1 MRRSEPNTSVHSSK
15 GRLVV
20 TRVAEAVAQVV
31 AVCHEQFRSDPC
43 PEAFEEAELRV
54 RETMNALACELL
66 GAVIEKRDDGASRIE
81 RDGQSWFRVAATP
94 RTIMTSLGP
103 LTYRRARYRTSTA
116 PAHGG
121 LPGAVTAA
129 IYSTVLARPSR
140 SGPTRFRYAGESQSL
155 SRRRARADAEEGVPA
170 RFRIHAIPETDM
182 HDPERDIRD
191 IPLSQLELSPD
202 NVRKTPADDS
212 AFTELKAS
220 IAAHGLLENLIAHAM
235 GLGADGIGRYA
246 VIAGGRRL
254 AAMQAL
260 AAEGTLD
267 EDHPVPCRMI
277 GDIVTAEEVSLA
289 ENSVRAAMHPADQ
302 VEAFRRL
309 ADAGSTAAAI
319 AARFGVSERTVE
331 KRLRLGNAAPVLLE
345 AYRAG
350 EIDLDTLM
358 AFAVTTNQARQS
370 AVWETVSQQGYR
382 PGAWQIKR
390 LLTEDRVPATSAIVR
405 FVGIEA
411 YEATGGKIDR
421 DLFAEED
428 ERGIWFDDPDL
439 LNKLAID
446 SLQVAARELET
457 RWKWAEARLDVDWSA
472 TAAFGRV
479 RPQPAEPTDGEK
491 AEIERLRT
499 RNDELANMDDDGWT
513 EELVEEA
520 DANETRLD
528 EIEATIE
535 ARAVYRR
542 EDIAIAGC
550 IATVGNDGELKLIQG
565 LVRPEDMPARESND
579 ANMAGQDDTGD
590 GESASSSIE
599 APTLAAPLA
608 SLGDAEAEARKEA
621 GVGIGLADDLR
632 AIRTAIVKSQLA
644 CDFEAAFDLLLF
656 QLARGV
662 FASGYHDDALDI
674 RATETPDRPAMRV
687 NDDAFGTINV
697 GEKHLEIDRATQKL
711 DWTGLSD
718 TEAFAELRALPERDK
733 RTLFASC
740 VARTLKGQLAF
751 EPKARPEVEATV
763 ARLDID
769 FAAAVRGNRDQ
780 LWTADLLWSRLRKDR
795 ILAVARETL
804 GETWA
809 QAEAKHK
816 KADIA
821 KAMQDAFAH
830 GGDVPAG
837 VTAEG
842 RAAAIAWTPPGFRA
856 FDTGA
861 VDDSALADD
870 EGTTAPE
877 PQPSKIDT
885 PLENALEHSS
895 VDPSGAD
902 GEARQDDAT
911 EADALP
917 GDDPEP
923 TPVEATRPINV
934 SVPGIVESID
944 APAVAERRAAAIAS
958 AMNADATLPVAASA
972 PEVAGPP
979 AADAGGHDVS
989 VEREQVLAPPRG
1001 NGHDNGAE
1009 LLEIPA
1015 FLRRG

>member
-1 MRRSEPNTSVHSSK
+1 
-15 GRLVV
+15 
-20 TRVAEAVAQVV
+20 
-31 AVCHEQFRSDPC
+31 
-43 PEAFEEAELRV
+43 
-54 RETMNALACELL
+54 
-66 GAVIEKRDDGASRIE
+66 
-81 RDGQSWFRVAATP
+81 
-94 RTIMTSLGP
+94 
-103 LTYRRARYRTSTA
+103 
-116 PAHGG
+116 
-121 LPGAVTAA
+121 
-129 IYSTVLARPSR
+129 
-140 SGPTRFRYAGESQSL
+140 
-155 SRRRARADAEEGVPA
+155 
-170 RFRIHAIPETDM
+170 M
-182 HDPERDIRD
+182 HDHEREIRN

-202 NVRKTPADDS
+202 NVRKTPADAS

-220 IAAHGLLENLIAHAM
+220 IAAHGLLENLIARAM
-235 GLGADGIGRYA
+235 EPGPDSVTRCA

-260 AAEGTLD
+260 AAEGALD

-277 GDIVTAEEVSLA
+277 GGIVAAEEVSLA

-319 AARFGVSERTVE
+319 AARFGISERTVE

-350 EIDLDTLM
+350 EIDLDALM

-370 AVWETVSQQGYR
+370 AVWAAVSQQGYR

-405 FVGIEA
+405 FVGLEA
-411 YEATGGKIDR
+411 YEAAGGRIGR

-439 LNKLAID
+439 LNKLAMD
-446 SLQVAARELET
+446 SLQAVARELET

-479 RPQPAEPTDGEK
+479 RPQPAEPTDEEK

-499 RNDELANMDDDGWT
+499 RDDELANMDDDGWT
-513 EELVEEA
+513 EELVAEAEGNEE
-520 DANETRLD
+520 RLD

-535 ARAVYRR
+535 ARAIYRR
-542 EDIAIAGC
+542 EVIAIAGC

-565 LVRPEDMPARESND
+565 LVRPEDMPAREAGD
-579 ANMAGQDDTGD
+579 ADADGHDDTGD
-590 GESASSSIE
+590 EENTISGIDAS
-599 APTLAAPLA
+599 TFVAPLA
-608 SLGDAEAEARKEA
+608 SPGDAEAEARKEA

-662 FASGYHDDALDI
+662 FTNGYHDAALDI
-674 RATETPDRPAMRV
+674 RAAETPDRPAMRV

-697 GEKHLEIDRATQKL
+697 GEKHLEIDRAAQKL
-711 DWTGLSD
+711 DWAGLPD
-718 TEAFAELRALPERDK
+718 AEAFAELRALPERDK

-780 LWTADLLWSRLRKDR
+780 VWTADLLWSRLRKDR
-795 ILAVARETL
+795 ILAIARETL

-809 QAEAKHK
+809 QAEAKQK
-816 KADIA
+816 KAEIA

-830 GGDVPAG
+830 GGGVPAG
-837 VTAEG
+837 ITAEG

-861 VDDSALADD
+861 ADDSALADD

-877 PQPSKIDT
+877 PQPSKIDM
-885 PLENALEHSS
+885 PSVDALEHSS
-895 VDPSGAD
+895 DDPSGAD
-902 GEARQDDAT
+902 GEAQQDDAT

-923 TPVEATRPINV
+923 TPVEAARRPMKV
-934 SVPGIVESID
+934 SVPCIVESID
-944 APAVAERRAAAIAS
+944 APAVAERRAAALAS

-979 AADAGGHDVS
+979 AADAGDHDVS

-1001 NGHDNGAE
+1001 IGHDNKAE

-1015 FLRRG
+1015 FLCRG

>member
-1 MRRSEPNTSVHSSK
+1 
-15 GRLVV
+15 
-20 TRVAEAVAQVV
+20 
-31 AVCHEQFRSDPC
+31 
-43 PEAFEEAELRV
+43 
-54 RETMNALACELL
+54 
-66 GAVIEKRDDGASRIE
+66 
-81 RDGQSWFRVAATP
+81 
-94 RTIMTSLGP
+94 
-103 LTYRRARYRTSTA
+103 
-116 PAHGG
+116 
-121 LPGAVTAA
+121 
-129 IYSTVLARPSR
+129 
-140 SGPTRFRYAGESQSL
+140 
-155 SRRRARADAEEGVPA
+155 
-170 RFRIHAIPETDM
+170 M
-182 HDPERDIRD
+182 HDPERDISD

-202 NVRKTPADDS
+202 NVRKTPANVS

-220 IAAHGLLENLIAHAM
+220 IAAHGLLENLITRSVES
-235 GLGADGIGRYA
+235 GADGITRYA

-260 AAEGTLD
+260 AAEGALE

-277 GDIVTAEEVSLA
+277 GDIVAAEEVSLA

-350 EIDLDTLM
+350 EIDLETLM
-358 AFAVTTNQARQS
+358 AFAVTTDHAHQS

-390 LLTEDRVPATSAIVR
+390 LLTEDRVPATSAIAR

-411 YEATGGKIDR
+411 YEAAGGQIDR

-439 LNKLAID
+439 LNKLAMD
-446 SLQVAARELET
+446 SLQAAARELET

-472 TAAFGRV
+472 TASFGRV
-479 RPQPAEPTDGEK
+479 RPQPAEPTDEEK

-520 DANETRLD
+520 GANEERLD
-528 EIEATIE
+528 EIETMIE

-550 IATVGNDGELKLIQG
+550 IATVGNNGDLKLIHG
-565 LVRPEDMPARESND
+565 LVRPEDMPARE
-579 ANMAGQDDTGD
+579 AGAAGHDDTAD
-590 GESASSSIE
+590 GEDTFSGIDASTFV
-599 APTLAAPLA
+599 APIA
-608 SLGDAEAEARKEA
+608 SPGDAESEARKEA

-656 QLARGV
+656 QLARSV
-662 FASGYHDDALDI
+662 FTSGYHDDALDI

-687 NDDAFGTINV
+687 NDDAFGAINV
-697 GEKHLEIDRATQKL
+697 GEKHLEIDRAAQKL
-711 DWTGLSD
+711 DWAGLPD
-718 TEAFAELRALPERDK
+718 AEAFAELRALPEQDK
-733 RTLFASC
+733 RTLLASC

-763 ARLDID
+763 ARLGID

-780 LWTADLLWSRLRKDR
+780 VWTADLLWSRLRKDR
-795 ILAVARETL
+795 ILAIARETL
-804 GETWA
+804 GEAWA
-809 QAEAKHK
+809 QAEAKQK
-816 KADIA
+816 KAEIA
-821 KAMQDAFAH
+821 RAMQDAFAH
-830 GGDVPAG
+830 GDGDGVPAG

-861 VDDSALADD
+861 VDDSGAADD
-870 EGTTAPE
+870 PGTTAPE
-877 PQPSKIDT
+877 PQPTVADT
-885 PLENALEHSS
+885 PLGGTPEDNGDD
-895 VDPSGAD
+895 VNGGPDPSGVDAETLQAWAPED
-902 GEARQDDAT
+902 GT
-911 EADALP
+911 LP
-917 GDDPEP
+917 DNDSDPV
-923 TPVEATRPINV
+923 PVEAPRPMNARV
-934 SVPGIVESID
+934 HSVVESIG
-944 APAVAERRAAAIAS
+944 APAVAERRAAALAS
-958 AMNADATLPVAASA
+958 AANADATPPVVASA
-972 PEVAGPP
+972 PE
-979 AADAGGHDVS
+979 AADHDAVRITIAGGGSNVP
-989 VEREQVLAPPRG
+989 VEPEQVIAPPRG
-1001 NGHDNGAE
+1001 NGHDNKAE
-1009 LLEIPA
+1009 LLELPA

>member
-1 MRRSEPNTSVHSSK
+1 
-15 GRLVV
+15 
-20 TRVAEAVAQVV
+20 
-31 AVCHEQFRSDPC
+31 
-43 PEAFEEAELRV
+43 
-54 RETMNALACELL
+54 
-66 GAVIEKRDDGASRIE
+66 
-81 RDGQSWFRVAATP
+81 
-94 RTIMTSLGP
+94 
-103 LTYRRARYRTSTA
+103 
-116 PAHGG
+116 
-121 LPGAVTAA
+121 
-129 IYSTVLARPSR
+129 
-140 SGPTRFRYAGESQSL
+140 
-155 SRRRARADAEEGVPA
+155 
-170 RFRIHAIPETDM
+170 M
-182 HDPERDIRD
+182 HDPESAIRD

-202 NVRKTPADDS
+202 NVRKTPADTS

-220 IAAHGLLENLIAHAM
+220 IAAHGLLENLIARAM
-235 GLGADGIGRYA
+235 EPGTDCGARYA

-254 AAMQAL
+254 AAIQAL
-260 AAEGTLD
+260 AAEGALD
-267 EDHPVPCRMI
+267 EDHPVPCHMI
-277 GDIVTAEEVSLA
+277 GGIVAAEEVSLA

-309 ADAGSTAAAI
+309 ADAGSTADAI

-350 EIDLDTLM
+350 EIDLETLM
-358 AFAVTTNQARQS
+358 AFAVTTDHARQV

-390 LLTEDRVPATSAIVR
+390 LLTEDRVSATSAIAR

-411 YEATGGKIDR
+411 YEAAGGRIDL

-439 LNKLAID
+439 LNKLAMD

-457 RWKWAEARLDVDWSA
+457 RWKWAEARLDVDWNT
-472 TAAFGRV
+472 TASFGRV

-513 EELVEEA
+513 EEMVEEA
-520 DANETRLD
+520 ESNETRRD

-550 IATVGNDGELKLIQG
+550 IATLGNDGDLKLIQG
-565 LVRPEDMPARESND
+565 LVRPEDMPAREADD
-579 ANMAGQDDTGD
+579 AAAGHADTAD
-590 GESASSSIE
+590 GEENTIAGIDE
-599 APTLAAPLA
+599 THAFYPTLVAPLA
-608 SLGDAEAEARKEA
+608 SPGDAEAEARKGV

-644 CDFEAAFDLLLF
+644 CDFEAVFDLLLF
-656 QLARGV
+656 QLARSV
-662 FASGYHDDALDI
+662 FTSGYHDDALDI
-674 RATETPDRPAMRV
+674 GAAETPDRPAMRV
-687 NDDAFGTINV
+687 NDDAFGTINI
-697 GEKHLEIDRATQKL
+697 GEKHLEIDRAAQKL

-718 TEAFAELRALPERDK
+718 AEAFAELRALPERDK

-763 ARLDID
+763 ARLDTD
-769 FAAAVRGNRDQ
+769 FAAAIRGNRDQ
-780 LWTADLLWSRLRKDR
+780 VWTADLLWSRLRKDR
-795 ILAVARETL
+795 ILAIARETL

-809 QAEAKHK
+809 QAEAKQK
-816 KADIA
+816 KAEIA

-856 FDTGA
+856 FDAGT
-861 VDDSALADD
+861 VDD
-870 EGTTAPE
+870 EGAAIDEGTAASE
-877 PQPSKIDT
+877 PQPAAVDT
-885 PLENALEHSS
+885 PLEDAPLGNTPEENGNDADCGADPSS
-895 VDPSGAD
+895 VDAETPQSGAP
-902 GEARQDDAT
+902 Q
-911 EADALP
+911 ADALP
-917 GDDPEP
+917 CDDPEP
-923 TPVEATRPINV
+923 TPVQALIPMNARV
-934 SVPGIVESID
+934 HSVVESID
-944 APAVAERRAAAIAS
+944 APAVAERRAAALAS
-958 AMNADATLPVAASA
+958 AMNAEATPPVAASA
-972 PEVAGPP
+972 PEAAG
-979 AADAGGHDVS
+979 AGDHDAMRITIAGGGSNVP
-989 VEREQVLAPPRG
+989 VEPEQVMAPPRG
-1001 NGHDNGAE
+1001 NGHDSDAE

>member
-1 MRRSEPNTSVHSSK
+1 
-15 GRLVV
+15 
-20 TRVAEAVAQVV
+20 
-31 AVCHEQFRSDPC
+31 
-43 PEAFEEAELRV
+43 
-54 RETMNALACELL
+54 
-66 GAVIEKRDDGASRIE
+66 
-81 RDGQSWFRVAATP
+81 
-94 RTIMTSLGP
+94 
-103 LTYRRARYRTSTA
+103 
-116 PAHGG
+116 
-121 LPGAVTAA
+121 
-129 IYSTVLARPSR
+129 
-140 SGPTRFRYAGESQSL
+140 
-155 SRRRARADAEEGVPA
+155 
-170 RFRIHAIPETDM
+170 M

-191 IPLSQLELSPD
+191 IPLSQLELSPA
-202 NVRKTPADDS
+202 NVRKTPADAS

-220 IAAHGLLENLIAHAM
+220 IAAHGLLENLIARAM
-235 GLGADGIGRYA
+235 EPGADGIGRYA

-260 AAEGTLD
+260 AAEGALD

-277 GDIVTAEEVSLA
+277 GAIVAAEEVSLA
-289 ENSVRAAMHPADQ
+289 ENTVRAAMHPADQ

-309 ADAGSTAAAI
+309 ADAGSTAGAI

-350 EIDLDTLM
+350 EIDLETLM
-358 AFAVTTNQARQS
+358 AFAVTTDQARQS

-382 PGAWQIKR
+382 PGVWQIKR
-390 LLTEDRVPATSAIVR
+390 LLTEDRVSATSAIAR

-411 YEATGGKIDR
+411 YEAAGGRIDR

-535 ARAVYRR
+535 ARAIYRR

-550 IATVGNDGELKLIQG
+550 IATIGNDGELKLIQG
-565 LVRPEDMPARESND
+565 LVRPEDIPAREAGD
-579 ANMAGQDDTGD
+579 ADATGQDDTGD
-590 GESASSSIE
+590 EESASSGID

-608 SLGDAEAEARKEA
+608 SPGDAEAEARKEA

-662 FASGYHDDALDI
+662 FTNGYHDDALDI
-674 RATETPDRPAMRV
+674 RAAETPDRPAMRV

-697 GEKHLEIDRATQKL
+697 GEKHLELDRAGQKF

-718 TEAFAELRALPERDK
+718 DEAFAELRALPERDK
-733 RTLFASC
+733 RALFASC

-763 ARLDID
+763 ARLGID

-795 ILAVARETL
+795 ILAIARETL

-809 QAEAKHK
+809 QAEAKQK

-830 GGDVPAG
+830 GDGVPAG

-856 FDTGA
+856 FDTVA
-861 VDDSALADD
+861 VDDNDTGDVEGATSAEQQQVAADTPVD
-870 EGTTAPE
+870 DAAEGSGDDADGVADPSAVNNGTSQAGAPE
-877 PQPSKIDT
+877 G
-885 PLENALEHSS
+885 
-895 VDPSGAD
+895 GA
-902 GEARQDDAT
+902 T
-911 EADALP
+911 P
-917 GDDPEP
+917 GDNAEP
-923 TPVEATRPINV
+923 VPVEAPQRMNAGV
-934 SVPGIVESID
+934 HSVVESID
-944 APAVAERRAAAIAS
+944 APAVAERRAAALAS
-958 AMNADATLPVAASA
+958 AMNAEATPPVAASA
-972 PEVAGPP
+972 PEAADPP
-979 AADAGGHDVS
+979 AGDAIAGGGHDVS

-1001 NGHDNGAE
+1001 NGRHNKAE

>member
-1 MRRSEPNTSVHSSK
+1 
-15 GRLVV
+15 
-20 TRVAEAVAQVV
+20 
-31 AVCHEQFRSDPC
+31 
-43 PEAFEEAELRV
+43 
-54 RETMNALACELL
+54 
-66 GAVIEKRDDGASRIE
+66 
-81 RDGQSWFRVAATP
+81 
-94 RTIMTSLGP
+94 
-103 LTYRRARYRTSTA
+103 
-116 PAHGG
+116 
-121 LPGAVTAA
+121 
-129 IYSTVLARPSR
+129 
-140 SGPTRFRYAGESQSL
+140 
-155 SRRRARADAEEGVPA
+155 
-170 RFRIHAIPETDM
+170 M

-202 NVRKTPADDS
+202 NVRKTPADAS

-220 IAAHGLLENLIAHAM
+220 IAAHGLLENLIARAM
-235 GLGADGIGRYA
+235 EPGTDCVARYA

-267 EDHPVPCRMI
+267 EDHLVPCRMI
-277 GDIVTAEEVSLA
+277 GAIVAAEEVSLA

-309 ADAGSTAAAI
+309 ADAGSTAGAI

-358 AFAVTTNQARQS
+358 AFAVTTNQARQT

-390 LLTEDRVPATSAIVR
+390 LLTEDRLPATSAIAR
-405 FVGIEA
+405 FVGIES
-411 YEATGGKIDR
+411 YEAAGGRIDR

-439 LNKLAID
+439 LNKLAMD
-446 SLQVAARELET
+446 SLQAEARELKT
-457 RWKWAEARLDVDWSA
+457 RWKCAEARLDMDWSA

-479 RPQPAEPTDGEK
+479 RPRLAEPTDGEK

-499 RNDELANMDDDGWT
+499 HNDELANMDDDGWT

-535 ARAVYRR
+535 ARAIYRR

-550 IATVGNDGELKLIQG
+550 IATVGNGGELKLIQG
-565 LVRPEDMPARESND
+565 LVRSGDMPARE
-579 ANMAGQDDTGD
+579 AGAAGHDDTGD
-590 GESASSSIE
+590 GENTISSIA
-599 APTLAAPLA
+599 APTFVAPLA
-608 SLGDAEAEARKEA
+608 SPGDAEAEARKEA

-662 FASGYHDDALDI
+662 FTTGYHDDALDI
-674 RATETPDRPAMRV
+674 RAAETPDRPAMRV
-687 NDDAFGTINV
+687 NDDAFGNIHV
-697 GEKHLEIDRATQKL
+697 GEKHLEIDRAAQKL
-711 DWTGLSD
+711 DWTGLPD
-718 TEAFAELRALPERDK
+718 DDAFAELRALSEQDK

-763 ARLDID
+763 ARLGID

-780 LWTADLLWSRLRKDR
+780 VWTADLLWSRLRKDR
-795 ILAVARETL
+795 ILAIARETL
-804 GETWA
+804 GEAWA
-809 QAEAKHK
+809 QAEAKQK
-816 KADIA
+816 KAYIA

-830 GGDVPAG
+830 GGGVPAG

-856 FDTGA
+856 FDTGT
-861 VDDSALADD
+861 VDDSGAADD
-870 EGTTAPE
+870 PGTTAPE
-877 PQPSKIDT
+877 PQPSVADT
-885 PLENALEHSS
+885 PLGDAPEDDGDDADGGA
-895 VDPSGAD
+895 DPSGAD
-902 GEARQDDAT
+902 RNTSTSGVPEAG
-911 EADALP
+911 ALP
-917 GDDPEP
+917 DNDSDPA
-923 TPVEATRPINV
+923 PVDAQQPMNARV
-934 SVPGIVESID
+934 HSVVESID
-944 APAVAERRAAAIAS
+944 APAVAERRAAALAS
-958 AMNADATLPVAASA
+958 AKNADATPPVAASA
-972 PEVAGPP
+972 PEADGAGDQD
-979 AADAGGHDVS
+979 AMRITIAGGGHEVS

-1001 NGHDNGAE
+1001 NGQDNGSE

>member
-1 MRRSEPNTSVHSSK
+1 
-15 GRLVV
+15 
-20 TRVAEAVAQVV
+20 
-31 AVCHEQFRSDPC
+31 
-43 PEAFEEAELRV
+43 
-54 RETMNALACELL
+54 
-66 GAVIEKRDDGASRIE
+66 
-81 RDGQSWFRVAATP
+81 
-94 RTIMTSLGP
+94 
-103 LTYRRARYRTSTA
+103 
-116 PAHGG
+116 
-121 LPGAVTAA
+121 
-129 IYSTVLARPSR
+129 
-140 SGPTRFRYAGESQSL
+140 
-155 SRRRARADAEEGVPA
+155 
-170 RFRIHAIPETDM
+170 
-182 HDPERDIRD
+182 
-191 IPLSQLELSPD
+191 
-202 NVRKTPADDS
+202 
-212 AFTELKAS
+212 
-220 IAAHGLLENLIAHAM
+220 
-235 GLGADGIGRYA
+235 
-246 VIAGGRRL
+246 
-254 AAMQAL
+254 
-260 AAEGTLD
+260 
-267 EDHPVPCRMI
+267 
-277 GDIVTAEEVSLA
+277 
-289 ENSVRAAMHPADQ
+289 
-302 VEAFRRL
+302 
-309 ADAGSTAAAI
+309 
-319 AARFGVSERTVE
+319 
-331 KRLRLGNAAPVLLE
+331 
-345 AYRAG
+345 
-350 EIDLDTLM
+350 M
-358 AFAVTTNQARQS
+358 AFAVTTDQARQS

-390 LLTEDRVPATSAIVR
+390 LLTEDRIPATSAIAR

-411 YEATGGKIDR
+411 YEAAGGRIDR

-428 ERGIWFDDPDL
+428 ERGIWFDDPNL
-439 LNKLAID
+439 LNKLTMD
-446 SLQVAARELET
+446 SLQAAARELET

-479 RPQPAEPTDGEK
+479 RPQPAEPTDEEK

-520 DANETRLD
+520 ESNETRLD
-528 EIEATIE
+528 ESEATIE
-535 ARAVYRR
+535 ARAIYRR

-565 LVRPEDMPARESND
+565 LVRPEDMPARESGE
-579 ANMAGQDDTGD
+579 AGAAGHDDTGD
-590 GESASSSIE
+590 EENTISGID
-599 APTLAAPLA
+599 APTFVAPLA
-608 SLGDAEAEARKEA
+608 SPGDAEAEARKEA

-656 QLARGV
+656 QLARSV
-662 FASGYHDDALDI
+662 FTNGYHDDALDI
-674 RATETPDRPAMRV
+674 RAAETRTVRPCGSTTMLSGPSMSARSTSRSTV
-687 NDDAFGTINV
+687 PR
-697 GEKHLEIDRATQKL
+697 KSS
-711 DWTGLSD
+711 TGPACPMPRPSLSCG
-718 TEAFAELRALPERDK
+718 ALPERDK

-769 FAAAVRGNRDQ
+769 FASAVRGNRDQ
-780 LWTADLLWSRLRKDR
+780 VWTADLLWSRLRKDR
-795 ILAVARETL
+795 ILAIARETL

-809 QAEAKHK
+809 QAEAKQK
-816 KADIA
+816 KAEIA

-830 GGDVPAG
+830 GDGVPAG

-856 FDTGA
+856 FDTGT
-861 VDDSALADD
+861 VDDEGAADD

-885 PLENALEHSS
+885 PSVDALEHSS

-917 GDDPEP
+917 VDDAAP
-923 TPVEATRPINV
+923 TPVVAPRPMNV

-944 APAVAERRAAAIAS
+944 APAVAEHRAAAITS

-979 AADAGGHDVS
+979 AADAGDHDVS

-1001 NGHDNGAE
+1001 NGHDNKAE

>member
-1 MRRSEPNTSVHSSK
+1 MAR
-15 GRLVV
+15 G
-20 TRVAEAVAQVV
+20 
-31 AVCHEQFRSDPC
+31 
-43 PEAFEEAELRV
+43 
-54 RETMNALACELL
+54 
-66 GAVIEKRDDGASRIE
+66 GYRI
-81 RDGQSWFRVAATP
+81 
-94 RTIMTSLGP
+94 
-103 LTYRRARYRTSTA
+103 STA
-116 PAHGG
+116 SAHGD
-121 LPGAVTAA
+121 LPDAVTAT
-129 IYSTVLARPSR
+129 IDSTVLARSNH
-140 SGPTRFRYAGESQSL
+140 SGPIRFRYAGESESL
-155 SRRRARADAEEGVPA
+155 SRGRARADAEEGVPA

-182 HDPERDIRD
+182 HDPESDIRD
-191 IPLSQLELSPD
+191 IPLSQLELSPG
-202 NVRKTPADDS
+202 NVRKTPADAS

-220 IAAHGLLENLIAHAM
+220 IAAHGLLENLITRSM
-235 GLGADGIGRYA
+235 GPVTDCVARYA

-260 AAEGTLD
+260 AAEGALE

-277 GDIVTAEEVSLA
+277 GGIVAAEEVSLA

-302 VEAFRRL
+302 VEAFCRL

-350 EIDLDTLM
+350 EIDLETLM
-358 AFAVTTNQARQS
+358 AFAVTTDQARQS

-390 LLTEDRVPATSAIVR
+390 LLTEDRVSATSAIAR

-411 YEATGGKIDR
+411 YEAAGGLIDR

-479 RPQPAEPTDGEK
+479 RPQPAEPTDQEK

-499 RNDELANMDDDGWT
+499 RNDELASMDDEDWT

-520 DANETRLD
+520 EANETRLD
-528 EIEATIE
+528 EIEAVIG

-550 IATVGNDGELKLIQG
+550 IATIGNDGELKLIQG
-565 LVRPEDMPARESND
+565 LVRPEDMPAREAGD

-590 GESASSSIE
+590 GESASSNIE
-599 APTLAAPLA
+599 APTFVAPLA
-608 SLGDAEAEARKEA
+608 SPGDAEAEARKEA

-656 QLARGV
+656 QLARSV
-662 FASGYHDDALDI
+662 FTNGYHDDALDI
-674 RATETPDRPAMRV
+674 RAAETPDRPAMRV
-687 NDDAFGTINV
+687 NDDAFGDINI
-697 GEKHLEIDRATQKL
+697 GEKHLEIDRAAQKL

-769 FAAAVRGNRDQ
+769 FASAVRGNRDQ
-780 LWTADLLWSRLRKDR
+780 VWTADLLWSRLRKDR
-795 ILAVARETL
+795 ILAIARETL

-809 QAEAKHK
+809 QAEAKQK

-821 KAMQDAFAH
+821 RAMQDAFAH
-830 GGDVPAG
+830 GGCVPAG

-856 FDTGA
+856 FDTGT
-861 VDDSALADD
+861 VDDSGAADD
-870 EGTTAPE
+870 EGTAAPE
-877 PQPSKIDT
+877 PQPAAADT
-885 PLENALEHSS
+885 PLEDAPLGNAPEDGGDD
-895 VDPSGAD
+895 VNGGADPSGVDA
-902 GEARQDDAT
+902 ETSQAR
-911 EADALP
+911 
-917 GDDPEP
+917 DPEASAP
-923 TPVEATRPINV
+923 ADNDTDPVPVEAQQPMNARV
-934 SVPGIVESID
+934 HSVVESID
-944 APAVAERRAAAIAS
+944 APAVAVRRAAALAS
-958 AMNADATLPVAASA
+958 AKSSDAAPTPESA
-972 PEVAGPP
+972 TEAIDPPAGDAGP
-979 AADAGGHDVS
+979 ADHDAMRITIAGGGHDVS
-989 VEREQVLAPPRG
+989 VEPEQVMAPPRG
-1001 NGHDNGAE
+1001 NGHDNKAE

>member
-1 MRRSEPNTSVHSSK
+1 
-15 GRLVV
+15 
-20 TRVAEAVAQVV
+20 
-31 AVCHEQFRSDPC
+31 
-43 PEAFEEAELRV
+43 
-54 RETMNALACELL
+54 
-66 GAVIEKRDDGASRIE
+66 
-81 RDGQSWFRVAATP
+81 
-94 RTIMTSLGP
+94 
-103 LTYRRARYRTSTA
+103 
-116 PAHGG
+116 
-121 LPGAVTAA
+121 
-129 IYSTVLARPSR
+129 
-140 SGPTRFRYAGESQSL
+140 
-155 SRRRARADAEEGVPA
+155 
-170 RFRIHAIPETDM
+170 M
-182 HDPERDIRD
+182 HDPERDISD

-202 NVRKTPADDS
+202 NVRKTPADAS

-220 IAAHGLLENLIAHAM
+220 IAAHGLLENLIARAM
-235 GLGADGIGRYA
+235 EPGTDCVARYA

-260 AAEGTLD
+260 AAEGALE

-277 GDIVTAEEVSLA
+277 GSIVAAEEVSLA

-358 AFAVTTNQARQS
+358 AFAVTTDQARQS
-370 AVWETVSQQGYR
+370 AVWATVSQQGYR

-390 LLTEDRVPATSAIVR
+390 LLTEDRIPATSAIVR
-405 FVGIEA
+405 FVSLEA
-411 YEATGGKIDR
+411 YEAAGGRIDR

-439 LNKLAID
+439 LNKLAMD

-457 RWKWAEARLDVDWSA
+457 CWKWAEARLDVDWSA
-472 TAAFGRV
+472 TASFGRV
-479 RPQPAEPTDGEK
+479 RPQPAEPTDGET
-491 AEIERLRT
+491 AEIECLRT

-565 LVRPEDMPARESND
+565 LVKPEDMPAREAGD
-579 ANMAGQDDTGD
+579 AAAPGHDDTAD
-590 GESASSSIE
+590 GEETFSGID

-608 SLGDAEAEARKEA
+608 SPGDAEAEARKEA

-662 FASGYHDDALDI
+662 FTTGYHDDALDI
-674 RATETPDRPAMRV
+674 RAAETPDRPAMRV

-697 GEKHLEIDRATQKL
+697 GEKHLELDRAAQKL
-711 DWTGLSD
+711 DWAGLPD
-718 TEAFAELRALPERDK
+718 AEAFAELRALPERDK

-780 LWTADLLWSRLRKDR
+780 VWTADLLWSRLRKDR
-795 ILAVARETL
+795 ILAIARETL

-809 QAEAKHK
+809 QAEAKQK
-816 KADIA
+816 KAEIA

-830 GGDVPAG
+830 GDDVPAG
-837 VTAEG
+837 VMAEG

-856 FDTGA
+856 FDTGT
-861 VDDSALADD
+861 VDDSASADD

-917 GDDPEP
+917 GDDLEP
-923 TPVEATRPINV
+923 TPVETTRRPMNV

-944 APAVAERRAAAIAS
+944 APAVAERRAAALAS

-979 AADAGGHDVS
+979 AADAGGHGVS
-989 VEREQVLAPPRG
+989 VEREQVLAPLRG

>member
-1 MRRSEPNTSVHSSK
+1 
-15 GRLVV
+15 
-20 TRVAEAVAQVV
+20 
-31 AVCHEQFRSDPC
+31 
-43 PEAFEEAELRV
+43 
-54 RETMNALACELL
+54 
-66 GAVIEKRDDGASRIE
+66 
-81 RDGQSWFRVAATP
+81 
-94 RTIMTSLGP
+94 
-103 LTYRRARYRTSTA
+103 
-116 PAHGG
+116 
-121 LPGAVTAA
+121 
-129 IYSTVLARPSR
+129 
-140 SGPTRFRYAGESQSL
+140 
-155 SRRRARADAEEGVPA
+155 
-170 RFRIHAIPETDM
+170 M
-182 HDPERDIRD
+182 HDPERQIRD
-191 IPLSQLELSPD
+191 IPLSQLELSPA
-202 NVRKTPADDS
+202 NVRKTPADYS

-220 IAAHGLLENLIAHAM
+220 IAAHGLLENLIARAM
-235 GLGADGIGRYA
+235 EPGTDCVARYA

-260 AAEGTLD
+260 AAEGALD

-277 GDIVTAEEVSLA
+277 GGIVAAEEVSLA

-358 AFAVTTNQARQS
+358 AFAVTTDQARQN
-370 AVWETVSQQGYR
+370 AVWETVGQQGYR

-405 FVGIEA
+405 FVGLEA
-411 YEATGGKIDR
+411 YEAAGGRIDR

-439 LNKLAID
+439 LNKLAMD
-446 SLQVAARELET
+446 SLQAAARELET
-457 RWKWAEARLDVDWSA
+457 RWKWAEARLDVNWSA
-472 TAAFGRV
+472 TVAFGRV

-491 AEIERLRT
+491 AEIERLRI

-513 EELVEEA
+513 DELVGEA
-520 DANETRLD
+520 ESNETRLD
-528 EIEATIE
+528 EIEAMIE
-535 ARAVYRR
+535 AREVYRR

-565 LVRPEDMPARESND
+565 LVKPEDMPAREAGD
-579 ANMAGQDDTGD
+579 ADAAGHDDTGD
-590 GESASSSIE
+590 GENTISGID
-599 APTLAAPLA
+599 APTFVAPLA
-608 SLGDAEAEARKEA
+608 SPGDAEAEARKEA

-656 QLARGV
+656 QLARSV
-662 FASGYHDDALDI
+662 FTSGYHDDALDI
-674 RATETPDRPAMRV
+674 RAAETPDRPAMRV
-687 NDDAFGTINV
+687 NDDAFGAINV
-697 GEKHLEIDRATQKL
+697 GEKHLEIDWA
-711 DWTGLSD
+711 GLSD
-718 TEAFAELRALPERDK
+718 AEAFAELRALPERDK

-740 VARTLKGQLAF
+740 VARMLKGQLAF

-769 FAAAVRGNRDQ
+769 FAAAVRDNRYQ
-780 LWTADLLWSRLRKDR
+780 VWTADLLWSRLRKDR
-795 ILAVARETL
+795 ILAIARETL

-809 QAEAKHK
+809 QAEAKQK

-821 KAMQDAFAH
+821 KAMGDAFAH
-830 GGDVPAG
+830 GNGVPAG

-856 FDTGA
+856 FDTGN
-861 VDDSALADD
+861 VDDRASADD

-885 PLENALEHSS
+885 PSVDALEHSS
-895 VDPSGAD
+895 VDPSRAD
-902 GEARQDDAT
+902 GEDRQDDAT

-923 TPVEATRPINV
+923 TPVEATRPMNV
-934 SVPGIVESID
+934 SVPGTVESID
-944 APAVAERRAAAIAS
+944 APAVAERRATALAS
-958 AMNADATLPVAASA
+958 AVNADATPPVAASA
-972 PEVAGPP
+972 PV
-979 AADAGGHDVS
+979 AADHDVS

-1001 NGHDNGAE
+1001 NGHDNGSE

-1015 FLRRG
+1015 FLRRN

>member
-1 MRRSEPNTSVHSSK
+1 
-15 GRLVV
+15 
-20 TRVAEAVAQVV
+20 
-31 AVCHEQFRSDPC
+31 
-43 PEAFEEAELRV
+43 
-54 RETMNALACELL
+54 
-66 GAVIEKRDDGASRIE
+66 
-81 RDGQSWFRVAATP
+81 
-94 RTIMTSLGP
+94 
-103 LTYRRARYRTSTA
+103 
-116 PAHGG
+116 
-121 LPGAVTAA
+121 
-129 IYSTVLARPSR
+129 
-140 SGPTRFRYAGESQSL
+140 
-155 SRRRARADAEEGVPA
+155 
-170 RFRIHAIPETDM
+170 M

-191 IPLSQLELSPD
+191 IPLSRLELSPA
-202 NVRKTPADDS
+202 NVRKTPAGAS

-220 IAAHGLLENLIAHAM
+220 IAAHGLLENLIARSM
-235 GLGADGIGRYA
+235 GPSPDGAGRYA

-260 AAEGTLD
+260 AAEGALD

-277 GDIVTAEEVSLA
+277 GSIVAAEEVSLA

-309 ADAGSTAAAI
+309 ADAGSTAGAI

-358 AFAVTTNQARQS
+358 AFAVTTDQARQN

-382 PGAWQIKR
+382 LGAWQVKR
-390 LLTEDRVPATSAIVR
+390 LLTEDRVPATSAIAR
-405 FVGIEA
+405 FVGIED
-411 YEATGGKIDR
+411 YEAAGGRIDR

-457 RWKWAEARLDVDWSA
+457 RWKWAEARLDMDWSA

-479 RPQPAEPTDGEK
+479 RPQPTEPTDEEK
-491 AEIERLRT
+491 AETERLRT

-550 IATVGNDGELKLIQG
+550 IATIGNDGELKLIQA
-565 LVRPEDMPARESND
+565 LVRPENMPAHASED
-579 ANMAGQDDTGD
+579 ADAAGQDDTGD
-590 GESASSSIE
+590 GESASSGIE
-599 APTLAAPLA
+599 APTFVAPLA
-608 SLGDAEAEARKEA
+608 SPGDAEAEARKEV

-656 QLARGV
+656 QLARSV
-662 FASGYHDDALDI
+662 FTNGYHDDALDI
-674 RATETPDRPAMRV
+674 RAAETPDRPAMRV
-687 NDDAFGTINV
+687 NDDAFGNINV
-697 GEKHLEIDRATQKL
+697 GEKHLEIDRAGQKL
-711 DWTGLSD
+711 DWAGLPD
-718 TEAFAELRALPERDK
+718 DEAFAELRALPQQDK

-780 LWTADLLWSRLRKDR
+780 VWTADLLWSRLRKDR

-809 QAEAKHK
+809 QAEAKQK
-816 KADIA
+816 KAEIA
-821 KAMQDAFAH
+821 KAMQEAFAH
-830 GGDVPAG
+830 GDDVPAG

-856 FDTGA
+856 FDIAGRRRQAVVAQKHLDDADVDAALEQMGSKAVPERVHGDALGQPRRLGCRAAGRVQDLHVDRLALVAAGKQPLSRPGQTPVGAQDRQQLRRQHDGPVLRSLAVAHLDQHPAA
-861 VDDSALADD
+861 VDIRHLEAHRLRGAKARRIGRRQCGAGLQGRHRLEKAHNLVRAQDHRQFPGLSGIGDPLRYLGPVQRDPVEEPERANRLIERRPGYLLRHQENL
-870 EGTTAPE
+870 EGTDILDIQAIRRTA
-877 PQPSKIDT
+877 KIAAE
-885 PLENALEHSS
+885 LGHRMKVGSLR
-895 VDPSGAD
+895 GR
-902 GEARQDDAT
+902 RQIAHRHVFDH
-911 EADALP
+911 
-917 GDDPEP
+917 
-923 TPVEATRPINV
+923 
-934 SVPGIVESID
+934 
-944 APAVAERRAAAIAS
+944 AAAQGAHSWARGGHGRSPDQGLSFDTRNPSIRRPNPPPTS
-958 AMNADATLPVAASA
+958 HPSRVSGFVQSVAA
-972 PEVAGPP
+972 
-979 AADAGGHDVS
+979 
-989 VEREQVLAPPRG
+989 
-1001 NGHDNGAE
+1001 
-1009 LLEIPA
+1009 
-1015 FLRRG
+1015 LRRNAHR

>member
-1 MRRSEPNTSVHSSK
+1 
-15 GRLVV
+15 
-20 TRVAEAVAQVV
+20 
-31 AVCHEQFRSDPC
+31 
-43 PEAFEEAELRV
+43 
-54 RETMNALACELL
+54 
-66 GAVIEKRDDGASRIE
+66 
-81 RDGQSWFRVAATP
+81 
-94 RTIMTSLGP
+94 
-103 LTYRRARYRTSTA
+103 
-116 PAHGG
+116 
-121 LPGAVTAA
+121 
-129 IYSTVLARPSR
+129 
-140 SGPTRFRYAGESQSL
+140 
-155 SRRRARADAEEGVPA
+155 
-170 RFRIHAIPETDM
+170 M
-182 HDPERDIRD
+182 HDPERDISD

-220 IAAHGLLENLIAHAM
+220 IAAHGLLENLIARSM
-235 GLGADGIGRYA
+235 GPGADGPGRYA

-277 GDIVTAEEVSLA
+277 GSIVAAEEISLA

-350 EIDLDTLM
+350 EIDLETLM

-370 AVWETVSQQGYR
+370 AVWAAVSQQGYR
-382 PGAWQIKR
+382 PGACQIKR
-390 LLTEDRVPATSAIVR
+390 LLTEDRVPATSAIAR
-405 FVGIEA
+405 FVGLEA
-411 YEATGGKIDR
+411 YEAAGGQIDR

-428 ERGIWFDDPDL
+428 ERGSWFDDPDL
-439 LNKLAID
+439 LNKLAMD
-446 SLQVAARELET
+446 NLQVAARELET

-472 TAAFGRV
+472 TASFGRV

-520 DANETRLD
+520 EANEERLD

-550 IATVGNDGELKLIQG
+550 IATVGNEGELKLIQG
-565 LVRPEDMPARESND
+565 LVRPEDMPARE
-579 ANMAGQDDTGD
+579 AGAPPDTTIPVTRRTPSPALMRQRSWLPSLHPLTRRPRRARKRA
-590 GESASSSIE
+590 SASAS
-599 APTLAAPLA
+599 PT
-608 SLGDAEAEARKEA
+608 
-621 GVGIGLADDLR
+621 ILR
-632 AIRTAIVKSQLA
+632 AIRTAIIKSQLA
-644 CDFEAAFDLLLF
+644 CDFEAAFDLLLL
-656 QLARGV
+656 QLARSV
-662 FASGYHDDALDI
+662 FTTGYHDDALDI
-674 RATETPDRPAMRV
+674 RAAETPDRPAMRV
-687 NDDAFGTINV
+687 NDDAFGDINV
-697 GEKHLEIDRATQKL
+697 GEKHLEIDRAAQEL
-711 DWTGLSD
+711 DWAGLPEA
-718 TEAFAELRALPERDK
+718 EAFAELRALPERDK

-780 LWTADLLWSRLRKDR
+780 VWTADLLWSRLRKDR
-795 ILAVARETL
+795 ILAIARETL

-809 QAEAKHK
+809 QAEAKQK
-816 KADIA
+816 KAEIA

-830 GGDVPAG
+830 GGGVPAG

-856 FDTGA
+856 FDTGT
-861 VDDSALADD
+861 VDDSASADD

-923 TPVEATRPINV
+923 TPVEATRRPMNV

-979 AADAGGHDVS
+979 AADAGDHDVS
-989 VEREQVLAPPRG
+989 VEPEQVMAPPRG
-1001 NGHDNGAE
+1001 NGHDNKAE

>member
-1 MRRSEPNTSVHSSK
+1 
-15 GRLVV
+15 
-20 TRVAEAVAQVV
+20 
-31 AVCHEQFRSDPC
+31 
-43 PEAFEEAELRV
+43 
-54 RETMNALACELL
+54 
-66 GAVIEKRDDGASRIE
+66 
-81 RDGQSWFRVAATP
+81 
-94 RTIMTSLGP
+94 
-103 LTYRRARYRTSTA
+103 
-116 PAHGG
+116 
-121 LPGAVTAA
+121 
-129 IYSTVLARPSR
+129 
-140 SGPTRFRYAGESQSL
+140 
-155 SRRRARADAEEGVPA
+155 
-170 RFRIHAIPETDM
+170 M

-191 IPLSQLELSPD
+191 IPLSQLELSPA
-202 NVRKTPADDS
+202 NVRKTPADAS

-220 IAAHGLLENLIAHAM
+220 IAAHGLLENLIARAM
-235 GLGADGIGRYA
+235 EPGSDGPGRYA

-260 AAEGTLD
+260 AAEGALD

-277 GDIVTAEEVSLA
+277 GDIVAAEEVSLA

-358 AFAVTTNQARQS
+358 AFAVTTDQARQN
-370 AVWETVSQQGYR
+370 AVWAAVSQQAYR

-390 LLTEDRVPATSAIVR
+390 LLTEDRLPATSANAR

-411 YEATGGKIDR
+411 YEAAGGRIDR

-439 LNKLAID
+439 LNKLAMD

-457 RWKWAEARLDVDWSA
+457 RWKWAEARLAVDWSA

-479 RPQPAEPTDGEK
+479 RPQPAEPTDGET

-499 RNDELANMDDDGWT
+499 RNGELANMNDDGWT

-520 DANETRLD
+520 EGNEERLD

-565 LVRPEDMPARESND
+565 LVRPEDMPAREAGD
-579 ANMAGQDDTGD
+579 AAAGHGDTSDEKNTISGID
-590 GESASSSIE
+590 ETHAFH
-599 APTLAAPLA
+599 PTFVAPLA
-608 SLGDAEAEARKEA
+608 SPGDAEAEARKEA

-656 QLARGV
+656 QLARSV
-662 FASGYHDDALDI
+662 FTSGYHDGALDI
-674 RATETPDRPAMRV
+674 RAVETPDRPVMRV

-697 GEKHLEIDRATQKL
+697 GEKHLKIDRTAQKL
-711 DWTGLSD
+711 DWTGLPD
-718 TEAFAELRALPERDK
+718 AEAFAELRAFPKQDK

-751 EPKARPEVEATV
+751 EPKARPEIEATV
-763 ARLDID
+763 ARLGIN

-780 LWTADLLWSRLRKDR
+780 VWTADLLWSRLRKDR
-795 ILAVARETL
+795 ILAIARETL

-809 QAEAKHK
+809 QAEAKQK

-821 KAMQDAFAH
+821 KAMEDVFAH
-830 GGDVPAG
+830 GDDVPAR
-837 VTAEG
+837 VTADG
-842 RAAAIAWTPPGFRA
+842 RAAAVAWTPPGFRA
-856 FDTGA
+856 FDTGTF
-861 VDDSALADD
+861 DDSASADD
-870 EGTTAPE
+870 EGTAAPDPQPAAADTPRGNAPE
-877 PQPSKIDT
+877 DGGP
-885 PLENALEHSS
+885 
-895 VDPSGAD
+895 DPSGV
-902 GEARQDDAT
+902 EAETSQAG
-911 EADALP
+911 APQAGALP
-917 GDDPEP
+917 DNDADPV
-923 TPVEATRPINV
+923 PVEAPRPMNARV
-934 SVPGIVESID
+934 QSVVESIE
-944 APAVAERRAAAIAS
+944 APAVADRRAAALAS
-958 AMNADATLPVAASA
+958 AKNSDAVPTPESA
-972 PEVAGPP
+972 PEAADPPAGDAGP
-979 AADAGGHDVS
+979 ADHDAMRITIAGGGHDVS
-989 VEREQVLAPPRG
+989 VEPEQVMAPPRG
-1001 NGHDNGAE
+1001 NRHDNKAE

>member
-1 MRRSEPNTSVHSSK
+1 
-15 GRLVV
+15 
-20 TRVAEAVAQVV
+20 
-31 AVCHEQFRSDPC
+31 
-43 PEAFEEAELRV
+43 
-54 RETMNALACELL
+54 
-66 GAVIEKRDDGASRIE
+66 
-81 RDGQSWFRVAATP
+81 
-94 RTIMTSLGP
+94 
-103 LTYRRARYRTSTA
+103 
-116 PAHGG
+116 
-121 LPGAVTAA
+121 
-129 IYSTVLARPSR
+129 
-140 SGPTRFRYAGESQSL
+140 
-155 SRRRARADAEEGVPA
+155 
-170 RFRIHAIPETDM
+170 M

-202 NVRKTPADDS
+202 NVRKTPADAS

-220 IAAHGLLENLIAHAM
+220 IAAHGLLENLIARAM
-235 GLGADGIGRYA
+235 EPGTDCVARYA

-260 AAEGTLD
+260 AAEGALE

-277 GDIVTAEEVSLA
+277 GSIVAAEEVSLA

-358 AFAVTTNQARQS
+358 AFAVTTDHARQN
-370 AVWETVSQQGYR
+370 AVWAAVSQQGYR
-382 PGAWQIKR
+382 PGAWQVKR

-405 FVGIEA
+405 FVGLEA
-411 YEATGGKIDR
+411 YEAAGGRIDR

-428 ERGIWFDDPDL
+428 ERGIWFDDPNL
-439 LNKLAID
+439 LNKLAMD
-446 SLQVAARELET
+446 SLQAAARELET
-457 RWKWAEARLDVDWSA
+457 RWKWAEARLDMDWSA

-528 EIEATIE
+528 EIEAMIE
-535 ARAVYRR
+535 ARAVYRC

-565 LVRPEDMPARESND
+565 LVRPEDMPARE
-579 ANMAGQDDTGD
+579 A
-590 GESASSSIE
+590 
-599 APTLAAPLA
+599 
-608 SLGDAEAEARKEA
+608 GDADAADTTIPVTRRTPSPASMRPHSWRPSLLPAMRRPRRARKRA
-621 GVGIGLADDLR
+621 SDIGLADDLR

-656 QLARGV
+656 QLARSV
-662 FASGYHDDALDI
+662 FTSGYHDDALDI

-697 GEKHLEIDRATQKL
+697 GEKHLEIDRAIQKL

-718 TEAFAELRALPERDK
+718 DRGLRRTAGASRAGQTDPVRVLCRAHAE
-733 RTLFASC
+733 
-740 VARTLKGQLAF
+740 GQLAF

-780 LWTADLLWSRLRKDR
+780 VWTADLLWSRLRKDR
-795 ILAVARETL
+795 ILAIARETL

-809 QAEAKHK
+809 QAEAKQK
-816 KADIA
+816 KAEIA

-830 GGDVPAG
+830 GDGVPAG

-861 VDDSALADD
+861 VDDNALADD
-870 EGTTAPE
+870 ERTTAPE

-885 PLENALEHSS
+885 PSVDALEHSS

-911 EADALP
+911 EADALS

-923 TPVEATRPINV
+923 TPVEAKQPMNARV
-934 SVPGIVESID
+934 HCVVESID
-944 APAVAERRAAAIAS
+944 APAVAERARRRSSPLAA
-958 AMNADATLPVAASA
+958 
-972 PEVAGPP
+972 
-979 AADAGGHDVS
+979 
-989 VEREQVLAPPRG
+989 
-1001 NGHDNGAE
+1001 
-1009 LLEIPA
+1009 
-1015 FLRRG
+1015 